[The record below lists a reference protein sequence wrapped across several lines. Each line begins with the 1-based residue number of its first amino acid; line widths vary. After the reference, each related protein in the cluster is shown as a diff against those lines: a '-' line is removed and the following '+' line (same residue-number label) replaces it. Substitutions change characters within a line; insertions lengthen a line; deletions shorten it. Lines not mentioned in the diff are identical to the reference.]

1 MQYSKKNSQKKS
13 QLSKKKVRDINP
25 RDYTIM
31 GAHPNYV
38 HFSPAADRQLIQPI
52 SHSLEKWI
60 LMILLAF
67 AMAAF
72 TGFKLLENSD
82 LAFSLTDGSS
92 ESFAASSL
100 SNDKDFKEQF
110 NKNSQEAQALMA
122 KHRTSYQ
129 KKTPKY
135 GKGTKKYYAK
145 KATDK
150 KSKKKIARKLPS
162 KKKMLSKNVRKKAV
176 ARK

>member
-1 MQYSKKNSQKKS
+1 MQYSKKNPIKKS

-25 RDYTIM
+25 RDYTVM
-31 GAHPNYV
+31 GAHPNFV

-72 TGFKLLENSD
+72 TGFKLLENSE

-100 SNDKDFKEQF
+100 SNDKEFKDQF
-110 NKNSQEAQALMA
+110 NKNSNEAQAMME
-122 KHRTSYQ
+122 KHRSSYN

-135 GKGTKKYYAK
+135 GKGQKKFYAK
-145 KATDK
+145 KSTAK
-150 KSKKKIARKLPS
+150 KSKKIARKVPS
-162 KKKMLSKNVRKKAV
+162 KKKMLSSNVRKKAV
-176 ARK
+176 ARR